1 MPVRFMR
8 NMLLRNRIPNGL
20 LFWGPSGVG
29 KGLAAMELA
38 KAVNCTEAEADACGE
53 CLMCRKIGNGNHPD
67 IMSVQPVKK
76 ARIIDVEAIDGI
88 IELASLR
95 PYESTWRIF
104 IIHDAERMR
113 GPAQNHLLKTLEE
126 PLGNTL
132 FILLSEYPQLLLP
145 TIRSRCQSVRFGNLG
160 AETVKRLLLR
170 DRELDS
176 GLAEAIA
183 SISQGQ
189 MSRAFDLAD
198 SDKRAVV
205 FDVLER
211 LIAGED
217 PLAVSE
223 EFAQFLG
230 TQKSAVEA
238 SVKEKTEASDSKEM
252 SKEDREQLKES
263 QMALVDA
270 LCRRGTMEFLYLLEL
285 WYRDVM
291 VYAATGD
298 TERVL
303 NRDRVDLL
311 EATPEG
317 DPAKKIEAIEK
328 ARIYLERFITED
340 RVFRDLFFTLA
351 S

>member
-8 NMLLRNRIPNGL
+8 NMLSRNRIPNGL

-29 KGLAAMELA
+29 KGMAALELA

-95 PYESTWRIF
+95 PYESQWRIF

-126 PLGNTL
+126 PLGNSL
-132 FILLSEYPQLLLP
+132 FILLTEYPQLLLP

-160 AETVKRLLLR
+160 TETVKGILLR
-170 DRELDS
+170 DREMDPD
-176 GLAEAIA
+176 LADAIA

-198 SDKRAVV
+198 SEKRAVV
-205 FDVLER
+205 LDVLER

-217 PLAVSE
+217 PMAVAE
-223 EFAQFLG
+223 EFSQFLV
-230 TQKSAVEA
+230 TQKKTIEA
-238 SVKEKTEASDSKEM
+238 SVKEKTDAADSKEM
-252 SKEDREQLKES
+252 SKEDREQLKEARL
-263 QMALVDA
+263 ALVDA
-270 LCRRGTMEFLYLLEL
+270 MCRRATMEFLYLLEL

-298 TERVL
+298 VSRVL
-303 NRDRVDLL
+303 NKDRVDLL
-311 EATPEG
+311 EATPKN
-317 DPAKKIEAIEK
+317 DPTKKIDAIEK
-328 ARIYLERFITED
+328 ARVYLERFITED